1 MKRFAVLASL
11 IALAVA
17 GGAKAEPAMWTVR
30 GPHATVI
37 LFGSIHLLPK
47 GLNWEPPALLAAVA
61 HADEIWFELPMD
73 PATGELV
80 RRQIADRGALPKGDS
95 LFNHLTA
102 AEGERV
108 KKVCGALGVP
118 PALVD
123 AMRPWLAEV
132 TLSLI
137 QDMRAGAEASSGVEQ
152 EVSGQAPASARLRAF
167 ETVKDQVS
175 FLADTS
181 QAGQAA
187 SLDETLDEIEN
198 DPNLFGRVVGE
209 WMDGDLKA
217 LSKDALDSMEG
228 TSPEM
233 YRRLITDRNRRWAV
247 RLAGRLRGDG
257 VVVVVVGVGHLI
269 GPGGVPALLRARGFR
284 VEGPEAH

>member
-1 MKRFAVLASL
+1 MALFA
-11 IALAVA
+11 A
-17 GGAKAEPAMWTVR
+17 GGAKAEPAVWTVR
-30 GPHATVI
+30 GPHATVV
-37 LFGSIHLLPK
+37 LFGSVHLLPK
-47 GLNWEPPALLAAVA
+47 GLDWEPPALRTAVA

-73 PATGELV
+73 PSTADQV
-80 RRQIADRGALPKGDS
+80 RRQIAERGALPKDDS

-102 AEGERV
+102 AEAERV
-108 KKVCGALGVP
+108 KTVCNKLGVP
-118 PALVD
+118 PTAVA

-137 QDMRAGAEASSGVEQ
+137 QDMKAGADASSGVEQ
-152 EVSGQAPASARLRAF
+152 QISSQAPARARLQAF
-167 ETVKDQVS
+167 ETVKDQVG

-181 QAGQAA
+181 PAGQAA
-187 SLDETLDEIEN
+187 SLDETLDEILN
-198 DPNLFGRVVGE
+198 DPDLFGRVVGE

-217 LSKDALDSMEG
+217 LSKDALDSLER

-233 YRRLITDRNRRWAV
+233 YRRLIAGRNRRWAA

-257 VVVVVVGVGHLI
+257 LVVVVVGVGHLI
-269 GPGGVPALLRARGFR
+269 GPGGVPALLRARGLR

>member
-1 MKRFAVLASL
+1 V
-11 IALAVA
+11 LAVA
-17 GGAKAEPAMWTVR
+17 GAAKAEPAMWTVR

-47 GLNWEPPALLAAVA
+47 GLNWESPALRAAVA
-61 HADEIWFELPMD
+61 RANEIWFELPMD
-73 PATGELV
+73 PATADQV
-80 RRQIADRGALPKGDS
+80 RQQIADRGALPRGDS

-108 KKVCGALGVP
+108 KAICAKLGVP
-118 PALVD
+118 PTLV
-123 AMRPWLAEV
+123 ATMRPWLAEV

-137 QDMRAGAEASSGVEQ
+137 QDMKAGAEASSGVEQ
-152 EVSGQAPASARLRAF
+152 QISSQAPAGARLQAF
-167 ETVKDQVS
+167 ETVKDQVG

-181 QAGQAA
+181 PAGQAA
-187 SLDETLDEIEN
+187 SLDETLGEIQN
-198 DPNLFGRVVGE
+198 DPNLFGRVVDE

-233 YRRLITDRNRRWAV
+233 YRRLITGRNRRWAA
-247 RLAGRLRGDG
+247 RLAGRLQGDG